1 MNKLSR
7 CLIVII
13 NCICFH
19 LSFAGGFQVNL
30 QGQRQAAMGHCGTG
44 TVTDAAGIFFN
55 PGTIS
60 FLDSNSIT
68 AGVNLIFHKTI
79 YLEPFPGIYTAE
91 TKNTTGTPVNFYA
104 SFQPLKNKK
113 LAAGIGVNT
122 PFGSRVMYEENWK
135 GQFLLREIDLK
146 TFFIQP
152 TLSYKITEKIGI
164 GAGFVYSTGSMKL
177 RKAIPVQ
184 FMNENYGEGIL
195 EGNAK
200 GTGFNI
206 GLFIQQT
213 EKFSYGIS
221 YRSSVKVKVEK
232 GDADFTVPPSLS
244 EYFPDTTFTTE
255 IVLPYVINA
264 GIGYKISERT
274 KVVFDFNYVG
284 WKSFDTLS
292 FDFAANTD
300 KLVNIHS
307 ARRYENSFILRA
319 GVEYKWKEN
328 IFLRGG
334 AYYDQSPVQDG
345 YLTPETP
352 DADKYV
358 LTCGAGILLSKNFNA
373 DFSFLYVTTKKRFD
387 TNNETGFSG
396 TWKTNSFIPG
406 INLTLNF

>member
-1 MNKLSR
+1 MKKFFFYF
-7 CLIVII
+7 VII
-13 NCICFH
+13 NCFYFH

-60 FLDSNSIT
+60 FLNTNSVT
-68 AGVNLIFHKTI
+68 AGVNFIFHKTE
-79 YLEPFPGIYTAE
+79 YLEPSPGIYTTE

-104 SFQPLKNKK
+104 AFRFLKNKK
-113 LAAGIGVNT
+113 LSAGLGINT
-122 PFGSRVMYEENWK
+122 PFGSKVEYEENWK

-152 TLSYKITEKIGI
+152 TLAYKITDKIGI
-164 GAGFVYSTGSMKL
+164 GAGFVFSTGSMTL

-195 EGNAK
+195 QGDAK
-200 GTGFNI
+200 GTGFNL
-206 GLFIQQT
+206 GLFVQLT
-213 EKFSYGIS
+213 EKFSLGLS
-221 YRSSVKVKVEK
+221 YRSSVKVKVKE
-232 GDADFTVPPSLS
+232 GDASFSVPVALS
-244 EYFPDTTFTTE
+244 EYFPNTSFTTE
-255 IVLPYVINA
+255 ISLPYIFNFGA
-264 GIGYKISERT
+264 GYKISEKT
-274 KVVFDFNYVG
+274 KVVFDLNYVG
-284 WKSFDTLS
+284 WKSYDTLS
-292 FDFAANTD
+292 FDFAENTE
-300 KLVNIHS
+300 KLEDIHS
-307 ARRYENSFILRA
+307 ARRYKNSFIFRA

-352 DADKYV
+352 DVDKFV
-358 LTCGAGILLSKNFNA
+358 VTCGAGIKVNKYINA
-373 DFSFLYVTTKKRFD
+373 DFSFLYITAKKRFD
-387 TNNETGFSG
+387 TNIETGFSG
-396 TWKTNSFIPG
+396 TWKTNSYVPG